1 MNQIHKITSS
11 RLFSL
16 LGSTRKARIIS
27 ASALFLAVCA
37 FGAAGVAPLAPD
49 ASDLPVKSVQEAVA
63 MPDLSGQINALEQQS
78 SNEHFVHEERI
89 RAGDTLA
96 ALMTRLGVDDEA
108 AENFIKK
115 DKVAKAIMQLK
126 NGKRVQA
133 QTDDEGNLQWLRTTV
148 VDGKDNPVT
157 NIKVTRKGDGF
168 VATEEPA
175 KLERRVEMHART
187 ISSSLYAATDSSDDG
202 AKLPDTIVKQIIE
215 MFSTSIDFRG
225 DLKRGDH
232 FNVVYE
238 TFWQDGEF
246 VRTGRVLAGEF
257 TNKGT
262 TYQSVWFED
271 PQSKQGGGYYSFDGK
286 SLKKAFLKS
295 PVEFSRIS
303 SGFAMRVHPISG
315 QWKQHKGIDFPAPI
329 GTPIR
334 AAGDGVVDFAGT
346 QNGYGNFITIKHWA
360 NYTTAYAHMS
370 RFAPGIKKG
379 TKVSQG
385 DVIGYVGVTGWSTG
399 AHLHYE
405 FRVGGEACDPNKMNV
420 QQQAPLTAAE
430 MGRFKVYAADMMHRF
445 NLLQPE
451 GSGGTRMAA
460 K

>member
-126 NGKRVQA
+126 TGKRVQA

-346 QNGYGNFITIKHWA
+346 QNGYGNFVTIKHWA